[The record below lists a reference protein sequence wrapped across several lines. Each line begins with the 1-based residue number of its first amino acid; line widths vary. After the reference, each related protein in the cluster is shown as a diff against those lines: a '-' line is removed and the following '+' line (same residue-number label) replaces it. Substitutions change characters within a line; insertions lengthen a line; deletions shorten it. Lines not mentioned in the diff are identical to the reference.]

1 MAENQ
6 AEDEDDELFG
16 DFTFVSSSNHSNQQQ
31 QPPHNEDEG
40 DWGDFVDNFSNSNN
54 NYDFF
59 PYRSSDGLNNSSVN
73 GFFSSQNPSGAS
85 EAARDLDPF
94 ASISDH
100 RFHVE
105 SDVDLNSGTAV
116 EKRWEKLKGAIPLS
130 IFGGEDEAE
139 MEKPSLGGG
148 DDDQRNLFSVKRM
161 DSVNGGLSFGSGVG
175 ISDLLVN
182 LYAQAEQKSEIK
194 SERDVVLETADE
206 SGDFDEDEW
215 EFQDA
220 FNEMNEGKKDE
231 DALEIP
237 VEVARETTTSWA
249 PIHGFIEVNGG
260 LLGGSE
266 GFKNSSAF
274 SNNKQSGV
282 DWFATSDGGSHQPDI
297 VANDFIF
304 DLGGAPTNANGS
316 SSSLFHELDLIGID
330 NRLNASLND
339 GSCIS
344 EGKVPT
350 FDMLGQPK
358 EKLELAN
365 LSAVET
371 TYFMFDSRSQGNGR
385 EMGNHHD
392 ALPLPIFS
400 NHKLDSAES
409 LFNDDIF
416 SHQSPHSLKN
426 GINNQNSDISFNDL
440 ISNLYSQAEHSP
452 TVSSTLE
459 SNAGEALTDSNLHPV
474 NDEADFGEDSWEF
487 KDAFSDSILE
497 NQSSVL
503 DARLEDTKRFS
514 LDSGSV
520 NFVDFYSKLKEEL
533 YFIALHHID
542 DIKEAQ
548 KTASLSGDDAKAATL
563 QGEIQA
569 AYKNLGIDDVVSNHV
584 CKKDHSTPDIYV
596 TEFLEVMKEHKYQVL
611 ESEYQLSKRISSAE
625 KDLTAA
631 VELFEHAVS
640 MVKILTLASMED
652 QFNYA
657 TRWAELISAC
667 AQELKHGALIWK
679 QSLEENLHQE
689 ILSKSKGQQYIV
701 ALGEIYRVVEVLRAS
716 ATVYKPWILSSL
728 VDPTSVFVSLEEC
741 DAAWSA
747 SALEEALHSTI
758 SYSLNFEYEGTPEK
772 LLDSIKSIH
781 NHNTTEL
788 QNHVN
793 SMQEP
798 VCRLSM
804 LSQKLLPDMKMV
816 SWNGEQYF
824 LPLAN
829 LWANCVSCD
838 PPKLAHFQLES

>member
-16 DFTFVSSSNHSNQQQ
+16 DFKFVSSSNHSNKQQ
-31 QPPHNEDEG
+31 HNEDED

-54 NYDFF
+54 NHDFF
-59 PYRSSDGLNNSSVN
+59 PSHSSDGFNNLSLN
-73 GFFSSQNPSGAS
+73 GFFSGQNPSGGAYD
-85 EAARDLDPF
+85 ATRDLDPF
-94 ASISDH
+94 DRSC
-100 RFHVE
+100 VE
-105 SDVDLNSGTAV
+105 SDVNLDSGSAV
-116 EKRWEKLKGAIPLS
+116 EKRWEKLRGAIPLS
-130 IFGGEDEAE
+130 IFGDEEAEEVVAE
-139 MEKPSLGGG
+139 MEKPCFGVGG
-148 DDDQRNLFSVKRM
+148 DDQRNLFSVQRM
-161 DSVNGGLSFGSGVG
+161 DSVNSRLSFGSGVG

-182 LYAQAEQKSEIK
+182 LYAQAEQNQQVKSEIE
-194 SERDVVLETADE
+194 SEKDVVVDTADE
-206 SGDFDEDEW
+206 SGDFDEEDW

-220 FNEMNEGKKDE
+220 FNESGGKKDE

-237 VEVARETTTSWA
+237 AEVARATTTFTA
-249 PIHGFIEVNGG
+249 PIDGFIEVNGG
-260 LLGGSE
+260 LWGGSE
-266 GFKNSSAF
+266 GFENLSAF
-274 SNNKQSGV
+274 SSNEQSGV
-282 DWFATSDGGSHQPDI
+282 DWFTSSNGGSHRPDN
-297 VANDFIF
+297 VANDFVF

-330 NRLNASLND
+330 NGFDASLND
-339 GSCIS
+339 GSCVS
-344 EGKVPT
+344 EEKFPT
-350 FDMLGQPK
+350 FDKLVQPK
-358 EKLELAN
+358 
-365 LSAVET
+365 
-371 TYFMFDSRSQGNGR
+371 GNGR
-385 EMGNHHD
+385 EMGNNHD

-416 SHQSPHSLKN
+416 SHQSPHSLNN

-440 ISNLYSQAEHSP
+440 ISNLYSQAEHAP
-452 TVSSTLE
+452 AVSSTLE
-459 SNAGEALTDSNLHPV
+459 SNTGEGHTDSNFDPV

-503 DARLEDTKRFS
+503 DMRFEATKSFS
-514 LDSGSV
+514 LDSQSV

-533 YFIALHHID
+533 YFIALRHVD

-569 AYKNLGIDDVVSNHV
+569 AYKNLGIDAVVSDHV

-611 ESEYQLSKRISSAE
+611 ETEYQLSKRVSSAE
-625 KDLTAA
+625 KDLTSA
-631 VELFEHAVS
+631 VELYEHTVS
-640 MVKILTLASMED
+640 MVNILTLASMED

-657 TRWAELISAC
+657 TSWAKLISAC
-667 AQELKHGALIWK
+667 AQELKHGASIWK
-679 QSLEENLHQE
+679 QSLEKNLHQE

-728 VDPTSVFVSLEEC
+728 VDPMGVFASLEEC
-741 DAAWSA
+741 DAAWSG

-772 LLDSIKSIH
+772 LLDSMKSIH
-781 NHNTTEL
+781 NRNTTEL

-804 LSQKLLPDMKMV
+804 LSQRMLP
-816 SWNGEQYF
+816 GT
-824 LPLAN
+824 
-829 LWANCVSCD
+829 
-838 PPKLAHFQLES
+838 